1 LYLIVGIDAGIKTG
15 YVILNLEGELIAAGV
30 EKEASH
36 ERIVKIISDFGT
48 PSLVATDVRPPP
60 KFVQKIAARFSS
72 PLFVP
77 QKSILVEEKKKIGK
91 GIVDPHIRDAYSA
104 AVKAFRH
111 YANRLRQVDKMDE
124 GKAKKEKLK
133 HLLIRGHALG
143 KMKG

>member
-15 YVILNLEGELIAAGV
+15 YVILNLDGELIAAGV

-36 ERIVKIISDFGT
+36 ERIVKVISGFGT
-48 PSLVATDVRPPP
+48 PSVIATDVKPAP
-60 KFVQKIAARFSS
+60 KFIEKIAARFST

-104 AVKAFRH
+104 AVKAYRH
-111 YANRLRQVDKMDE
+111 YANRLRQIDKMDE
-124 GKAKKEKLK
+124 VKAKKEKLK

-143 KMKG
+143 KLKV